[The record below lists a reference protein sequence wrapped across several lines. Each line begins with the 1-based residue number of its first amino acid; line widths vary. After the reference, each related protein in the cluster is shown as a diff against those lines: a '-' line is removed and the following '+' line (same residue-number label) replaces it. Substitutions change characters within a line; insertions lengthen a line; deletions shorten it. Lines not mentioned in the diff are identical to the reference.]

1 MDYSIKKIVAYILL
15 VLVLF
20 FMIIALLGIWDIINF
35 KDVVTKLIHSL
46 LVIFAASA
54 VILFVFS
61 VFIKEDEKKKVE

>member
-1 MDYSIKKIVAYILL
+1 MDYSNKKIVAYILL